1 MIELRSVL
9 ECVRGMDY
17 KGVNIHYVTGVCN
30 EVRLSMDDC
39 IEVLRR
45 YDNGRIGYINDSYDM
60 LDVLGKSGAISK
72 AVYETFQEHKIVYE
86 LEDHY
91 INIDSMITVCE
102 FYKINDFKKFL
113 VKAKKQIN
121 EFGSYIDHTTF
132 VSLDKRNCNDR
143 NLSNSLY
150 LDVVSRYAD
159 INNMVSEDVYVEI
172 CDIVAGIVFGCTM
185 EEIRSRYGL
194 YYEDYLCDSISQ
206 FEFDK
211 ITFICSAITYL
222 LKYSDLSL
230 RGVEILADMASRAFT
245 TNYQPKEYN
254 YKNFRRNNKSEDVD
268 PYLAPLKNKK
278 ESEELE
284 DFKRYM

>member
-1 MIELRSVL
+1 MIDLKSVL
-9 ECVRGMDY
+9 ECVRGMNY
-17 KGVNIHYVTGVCN
+17 RGINIRYITGVCN

-45 YDNGRIGYINDSYDM
+45 NESGRVGYVNDSYDM
-60 LDVLGKSGAISK
+60 LNILGDSGAISK

-91 INIDSMITVCE
+91 INIDSMLKVCDS
-102 FYKINDFKKFL
+102 YKLNEFKKFL
-113 VKAKKQIN
+113 VDAKKQIN
-121 EFGSYIDHTTF
+121 EFGSYIDYTVF
-132 VSLDKRNCNDR
+132 MSLDKRKCNDR
-143 NLSNSLY
+143 NLSNTLQ
-150 LDVVSRYAD
+150 LDVIGRYAD
-159 INNMVSEDVYVEI
+159 LNGMASEDVYVEI
-172 CDIVAGIVFGCTM
+172 CDIVASIVFGTTM

-194 YYEDYLCDSISQ
+194 YFEDYLCDSITQ

-211 ITFICSAITYL
+211 ITFLCSVISYL

-230 RGVEILADMASRAFT
+230 RGVEILADMASRAFI
-245 TNYQPKEYN
+245 TNYKPKEYN
-254 YKNFRRNNKSEDVD
+254 YKNFKRTNKSDDD
-268 PYLAPLKNKK
+268 PYLTPLKDKK